1 MRRNDV
7 TRVITKPEMILNQ
20 MMTDVEDLRKRK
32 DQRGVNVSF
41 CYSFNDS
48 FLINVLATSREKRRR
63 SRDRGKFIYQKFYI
77 HGFLGGSRDR
87 KRDRSPKVEREDSY
101 ERDRRRKRDR
111 RSPEERKARSRKR
124 RSSISPDRSRSRG
137 RA

>member
-1 MRRNDV
+1 MV
-7 TRVITKPEMILNQ
+7 
-20 MMTDVEDLRKRK
+20 
-32 DQRGVNVSF
+32 
-41 CYSFNDS
+41 
-48 FLINVLATSREKRRR
+48 FLINNSATSREKRRR
-63 SRDRGKFIYQKFYI
+63 SRDRGKFIYEKLGVHLY
-77 HGFLGGSRDR
+77 LGGSRER

-111 RSPEERKARSRKR
+111 RSPDDRKPRSRKR